1 MMNLKAFAALY
12 AFSLVFILAYCW
24 LLGLIAEAVQ
34 PLL

>member
-1 MMNLKAFAALY
+1 MMNMKAFAALY

-24 LLGLIAEAVQ
+24 VLSLVVEVVK

>member
-1 MMNLKAFAALY
+1 MMNMKAFAALY
-12 AFSLVFILAYCW
+12 GISLVFIFAYCW